1 MCWTL
6 LCPSCDTSHFYFS
19 QDRFWPLFLSV
30 VVVPASLQLLLLHCF
45 PESPRYLLIE
55 KNDVCRATE
64 GEGVSWGGDWIQEV
78 LCACP
83 RSSETKVHPRSILL
97 HPDPTAHHSP
107 YGSALR
113 SYPVVL

>member
-6 LCPSCDTSHFYFS
+6 LCPSCNTSHFYFS

-64 GEGVSWGGDWIQEV
+64 GEGLGWGSGSGRCCV
-78 LCACP
+78 LVQGLLRP
-83 RSSETKVHPRSILL
+83 RCILAA
-97 HPDPTAHHSP
+97 PFYTQT
-107 YGSALR
+107 
-113 SYPVVL
+113 